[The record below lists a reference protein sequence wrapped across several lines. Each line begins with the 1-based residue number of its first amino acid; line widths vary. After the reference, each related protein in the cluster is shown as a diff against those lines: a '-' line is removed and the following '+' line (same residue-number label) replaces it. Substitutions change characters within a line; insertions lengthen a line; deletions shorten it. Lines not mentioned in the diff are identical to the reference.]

1 MEILTP
7 RLSLQDWISHL
18 EAPERTALERGIA
31 KVLTPA
37 VLAPLPAAARRLDRG
52 VAGWIDRQA
61 ELAQGLVI
69 RLRDTSQIAG
79 LVLLY
84 RDGSGTVHLGYL
96 LGEPFW
102 GRGIATEA
110 IKALIPHLQ
119 REAPLRLHA
128 GVARD
133 NPASARVLEKAG
145 FTPAPDDPDS
155 TTLHFVRVLQAP
167 KAVG

>member
-1 MEILTP
+1 MQILTP
-7 RLSLQDWISHL
+7 RLSLHDWASDL
-18 EAPERTALERGIA
+18 NAPKRDALERGIA
-31 KVLTPA
+31 EILTPA

-61 ELAQGLVI
+61 KLAQGLVI
-69 RLRDTSQIAG
+69 RLRDSGQIAG

-96 LGEPFW
+96 LGEPHW

-110 IKALIPHLQ
+110 ITALIPHLQ
-119 REAPLRLHA
+119 RDAPLRLHA

-133 NPASARVLEKAG
+133 NPASARVLEKSG
-145 FTPAPDDPDS
+145 FTPAADDPDS
-155 TTLHFVRVLQAP
+155 TTLHFVRVLRSP
-167 KAVG
+167 KAAG